1 MIILTFELKNG
12 GNQVEIE
19 ISGLGIGLV
28 LLAVGLSLMG
38 YFIGKGLQNMG
49 HPEKGHHYHF
59 FIKESELE
67 YYFNLNKDE
76 VKELLGKY
84 PDVPRIELNGKIY
97 YPYKQFMEWFSANDY
112 N

>member
-1 MIILTFELKNG
+1 MNEKNG
-12 GNQVEIE
+12 GNQMEIE

-67 YYFNLNKDE
+67 YYSNLDKNE
-76 VKELLGKY
+76 IEELLRKY
-84 PDVPRIELNGKIY
+84 PNAPKIELNGTNY
-97 YPYKQFMEWFSANDY
+97 YPYKKLMEWFSSHDY
-112 N
+112 